1 MSNTG
6 ENRNPDSEQKS
17 MPSVPAPPEEAV
29 VPNFFDKFFIAVTA
43 FGFGL
48 GTAIAL
54 LPNVIP
60 LPIIP
65 SIFFGT
71 GIGALVYRFM
81 GGFKDND
88 SLQTQAIK
96 ISGSLASLLSS
107 IVVINLLLEGQLKQY
122 IAEHIELKKGDQNIY
137 YIEIENKGIKIG
149 KLNQEDF
156 NSNGYYDINNVSIVS
171 AISRLASTSKE
182 GYNHPVLER
191 IRIECARNQGIC
203 QPNKNQFTLIIH
215 SIKPETEL
223 PGGSAIGCLNSDA
236 FWIGNEDL
244 YIYQTSDKVDK
255 IRIEKFGQCL
265 DEEGQDKKVIISQ
278 KDADHLNLKPGVKI
292 KARFQ

>member
-1 MSNTG
+1 MQNQ
-6 ENRNPDSEQKS
+6 NPDSEQKS
-17 MPSVPAPPEEAV
+17 PPSVSASPLEPAG
-29 VPNFFDKFFIAVTA
+29 PNFFDKFFIVVTA

-81 GGFKDND
+81 GGFKDDD

-107 IVVINLLLEGQLKQY
+107 IVVINLLLEGQLEPY
-122 IAEHIELKKGDQNIY
+122 IAEHIDLKKGDQNIY

-149 KLNQEDF
+149 NLNQEDF
-156 NSNGYYDINNVSIVS
+156 NDNGYYDINNVSIVS
-171 AISRLASTSKE
+171 AISRLASISKE
-182 GYNHPVLER
+182 GYNHPVLEK

-223 PGGSAIGCLNSDA
+223 LGGSAIGCLNSDA